1 MRFFNGCL
9 EPHFSNSTA
18 ITTINTNIP
27 TQKNHSKVIII
38 LRESASA
45 LIAPLQRR
53 RTEIKNNHFYC
64 CYYTKYMHH
73 TQPVQLT
80 KREEGRKREAARNG
94 WQPRELPFR
103 GFWVSMLALFRAC
116 HCLLPHLLWFESK
129 ISPTGY
135 LGGPLGGRA

>member
-1 MRFFNGCL
+1 MMRFFNGCL

-38 LRESASA
+38 LRESANA

-103 GFWVSMLALFRAC
+103 GFWVSMLAHFIGLTKSLPLFA
-116 HCLLPHLLWFESK
+116 ST
-129 ISPTGY
+129 SSMV
-135 LGGPLGGRA
+135 